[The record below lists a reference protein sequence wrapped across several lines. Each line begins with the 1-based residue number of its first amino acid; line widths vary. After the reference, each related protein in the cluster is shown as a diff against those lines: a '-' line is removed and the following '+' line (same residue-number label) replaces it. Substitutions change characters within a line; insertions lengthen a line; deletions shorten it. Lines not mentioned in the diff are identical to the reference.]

1 MQKRVILSFAA
12 TLAIFAVAGLSLVRA
27 EMTAA
32 EDSPYTLTIIL
43 SGGAEVPGPGD
54 SDGSGMA
61 ELKLNLDTGEVCY
74 SITTENIAPPTAA
87 HIHAGGEGKS
97 GGPKV
102 TFNKAEDGTFKGCVN
117 ADKALVNEI
126 KANPAHYY
134 VNVHTAEFPNGAIRG
149 QLGK

>member
-1 MQKRVILSFAA
+1 MTKRAVLFFAA
-12 TLAIFAVAGLSLVRA
+12 TLAIFAVASLTFVRA
-27 EMTAA
+27 EMTAV
-32 EDSPYTLTIIL
+32 EDNPWTLNIAL

-54 SDGSGMA
+54 SDGSGTA

-74 SITTENIAPPTAA
+74 SISTSNIQPVTAA
-87 HIHAGGEGKS
+87 HIHAGVAGKS
-97 GGPKV
+97 GGPKI

-117 ADKALVNEI
+117 ADKALLRDI
-126 KANPAHYY
+126 KANPGAFY